1 VPSEADKYLQ
11 YARECAKQA
20 LDAET
25 PEERD
30 QLLDLSRVWTEAAL
44 REQLNARNANGRGKV
59 VAGHTVSGVRH
70 GANYKIHP
78 S

>member
-30 QLLDLSRVWTEAAL
+30 QLLDLSRVWSEAAL
-44 REQLNARNANGRGKV
+44 REQLSARKANGRGKV
-59 VAGHTVSGVRH
+59 VADNIVRGLRH
-70 GANYKIHP
+70 GSNSKVHSP
-78 S
+78 